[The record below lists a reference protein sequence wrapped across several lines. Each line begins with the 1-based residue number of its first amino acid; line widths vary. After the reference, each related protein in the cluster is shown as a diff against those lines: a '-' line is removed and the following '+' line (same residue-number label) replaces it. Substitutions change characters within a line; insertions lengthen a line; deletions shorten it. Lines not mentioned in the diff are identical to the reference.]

1 MTARH
6 DEQRHAEPELTAGA
20 VIGPARVG
28 AIAHGGHCVVRVGG
42 RVVFVRHAI
51 PGELVTVRVS
61 EVRSRLARGE
71 VAEVIEADPRRRPPP
86 CPIAAACGGCDFQHL
101 AAPDSRELKRQVVAE
116 LVAHQAGYEFTG
128 EAEGFDDGFGWRS
141 RMRYHRTADGG
152 LGLRAARS
160 AQVIP
165 LPPEGCRIAAGPIAR
180 PTAPAGHGAVLAV
193 AAASGAVVAERE
205 SLPETVTERV
215 GESTFEVAAD
225 GFWQPH
231 RLAPAVLTGA
241 VLAALQPGR
250 GERAFDLFCGV
261 GLFAAALAGAGCRVW
276 GVEGDRR
283 AVDLAR
289 RNVPQASFRAG
300 DVAQSLRRLP
310 PRAELVVLDP
320 PRSGAGAKVMAEV
333 AGRRPRA
340 IAYVACDPAALARDL
355 ATAREL
361 GYRIEELRAFDL
373 FGTTHHVEC
382 LAVLR
387 PA

>member
-1 MTARH
+1 MSSAA
-6 DEQRHAEPELTAGA
+6 AESELAAGA

-28 AIAHGGHCVVRVGG
+28 PIAHGGHCVVRVEG

-61 EVRSRLARGE
+61 EVRSRFARGE
-71 VAEVIEADPRRRPPP
+71 VAEVLEPSPQRRIPP
-86 CPIAAACGGCDFQHL
+86 CPIAAECGGCDFQHL
-101 AAPDSRELKRQVVAE
+101 PATASRELKRQVVAE
-116 LVAHQAGYEFTG
+116 LVAHQTGYAFGG
-128 EAEGFDDGFGWRS
+128 EVEGFDDGFGWRS
-141 RMRYHRTADGG
+141 RMRYHRTADGR

-160 AQVIP
+160 EQVVP
-165 LPPEGCRIAAGPIAR
+165 LPVEGCRIAAPPIAR
-180 PTAPAGHGAVLAV
+180 PEAPAGHDAVVAV
-193 AAASGAVVAERE
+193 ASASGVVIAERE
-205 SLPETVTERV
+205 SLPATVTEQV
-215 GESTFEVAAD
+215 GESAFEVAAD

-231 RLAPAVLTGA
+231 RLAPAILTGA
-241 VLAALQPGR
+241 VLEALQPRR
-250 GERAFDLFCGV
+250 GEHAFDLFCGV
-261 GLFAAALAGAGCRVW
+261 GLFAAALVAAGCRVW
-276 GVEGDRR
+276 GIEGDRR
-283 AVDLAR
+283 AVALAGG
-289 RNVPQASFRAG
+289 NVPQARFHAG
-300 DVAQSLRRLP
+300 DVARTLRRLP
-310 PRAELVVLDP
+310 PRADLVVLDP
-320 PRSGAGAKVMAEV
+320 PRSGAGRKVIAEV